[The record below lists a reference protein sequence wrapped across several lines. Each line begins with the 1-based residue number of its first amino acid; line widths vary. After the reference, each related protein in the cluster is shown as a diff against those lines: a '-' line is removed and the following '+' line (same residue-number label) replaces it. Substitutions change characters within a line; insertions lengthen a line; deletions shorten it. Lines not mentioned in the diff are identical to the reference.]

1 MDIEVILGIFGGYG
15 AEQILIAAAVS
26 LVAMLVKRKF
36 RLNLRRELAV
46 RLICSLALAA
56 LVAFI
61 FGKNYAQIIG
71 SASASLGLSY
81 VLSNLFGKNK
91 SPTAETF
98 LRSVAPYLSDEEVKS
113 VIKGDQ
119 GEDELRETLKTLLK
133 QGTPEEEVLFLTD
146 VTIPLKKFN

>member
-26 LVAMLVKRKF
+26 LIAMLVKRKF

-113 VIKGDQ
+113 VINGDMS
-119 GEDELRETLKTLLK
+119 EDGLRETLKTLLK
-133 QGTPEEEVLFLTD
+133 QGTPEEEIIFLTD
-146 VTIPLKKFN
+146 VIIALKKFE

>member
-119 GEDELRETLKTLLK
+119 GEDELRETLKPLLK
-133 QGTPEEEVLFLTD
+133 QGTPEEEVIFLTD
-146 VTIPLKKFN
+146 VIIALKKFN

>member
-26 LVAMLVKRKF
+26 LIAMLVKRKF
-36 RLNLRRELAV
+36 RLKLRRELAV

-133 QGTPEEEVLFLTD
+133 QGTPEEEVIFLTD
-146 VTIPLKKFN
+146 VIIALKKFD

>member
-26 LVAMLVKRKF
+26 LIAMLVKRKF

-133 QGTPEEEVLFLTD
+133 
-146 VTIPLKKFN
+146 

>member
-26 LVAMLVKRKF
+26 LIAMLVKRKF

-133 QGTPEEEVLFLTD
+133 QGTPEEEVIFLTD
-146 VTIPLKKFN
+146 VIIALNKFD

>member
-133 QGTPEEEVLFLTD
+133 QGTPEEVIFLTD
-146 VTIPLKKFN
+146 VIIALKKFN